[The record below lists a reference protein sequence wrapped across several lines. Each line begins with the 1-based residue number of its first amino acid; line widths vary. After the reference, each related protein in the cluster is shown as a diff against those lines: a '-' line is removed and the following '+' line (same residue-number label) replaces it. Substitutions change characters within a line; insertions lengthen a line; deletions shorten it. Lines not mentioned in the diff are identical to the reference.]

1 MPLMLNG
8 KEVVS
13 KLNKDL
19 KAVYLG
25 NKLIYK
31 SSTQVLLSGIS
42 SNAILVSKDG
52 LNYQRKTVTTPS
64 GNNTTMFSSFGTVN
78 GKIWAANTNGIYI
91 TEDLVNYTLLIG
103 NPSSKYSLS
112 YGNLVANIGSQF
124 AAVFENLDNAILY
137 FCYTNQQGT
146 AWATTP
152 IKLDTSSNLICYKLT
167 AFKNEFLL
175 FTNAGVY
182 HININSTERT
192 DDSAYASMLKKC
204 YFTETNG
211 DSFESLTKYNSS
223 TVMNFTCAN
232 VVGNEVYCCLNYT
245 SNNTQ
250 SIFKSVDGINWTGLY
265 RQESS
270 INRNFGFLSLA
281 INDNAIVCLYKQDSS
296 YLKFIRSLDY
306 GQTWQSLGRYGAS
319 GPSGSWVNT
328 CFLQYFNDIL
338 IYNGVKL
345 SGVQNIW
352 YSTDNAAS
360 LNKASS
366 GGGWGTPGS
375 FVCLE
380 TELNI

>member
-1 MPLMLNG
+1 MPLMLNE
-8 KEVVS
+8 KEVVP

-64 GNNTTMFSSFGTVN
+64 GSNTTMFTSFGTVN
-78 GKIWAANTNGIYI
+78 GKIWAANTTGIYI
-91 TEDLVNYTLLIG
+91 TEDLINYTRLIG
-103 NPSSKYSLS
+103 NPSSGYYISS
-112 YGNLVANIGSQF
+112 ANLVANIGSQF
-124 AAVFENLDNAILY
+124 AAIFMNSDNEVPY

-146 AWATTP
+146 AWATRP
-152 IKLDTSSNLICYKLT
+152 IKLDTTYKFVCYKLT
-167 AFKNEFLL
+167 VFKNEFLL

-182 HININSTERT
+182 HINLNSTGTT
-192 DDSAYASMLKKC
+192 DDSAYASILKRC

-211 DSFESLTKYNSS
+211 DTFESLTKYNSS
-223 TVMNFTCAN
+223 SVRNFTCAA
-232 VVGNEVYCCLNYT
+232 VAGDTVYCCLNHT
-245 SNNTQ
+245 SNDTQ

-270 INRNFGFLSLA
+270 INLNLGFLSLA

-306 GQTWQSLGRYGAS
+306 GQTWQSLDRYGAS
-319 GPSGSWVNT
+319 GPNGSWVDK
-328 CFLQYFNDIL
+328 CFLQYFNNIL
-338 IYNGVKL
+338 IYNGVIL
-345 SGVQNIW
+345 SGSQNIW
-352 YSTDNAAS
+352 YSTNNATS
-360 LNKASS
+360 LATALS
-366 GGGWGTPGS
+366 GGSFGTPGS